1 MKHSLRASR
10 LPRSVLALGFVSLF
24 MDASSEMVHSLLPL
38 FLVGS
43 LGASPFA
50 VGLIDGLAEAV
61 VSTTKL
67 FSGVISDWLG
77 RRKPLLLIG
86 YGLAAVSKPFF
97 PLANGAL
104 MVLSARVLDRFGKGI
119 RGAPRDALVAD
130 ITPPALR
137 GAAYGLRQSM
147 DTAGAFIGPAL
158 AIALMALSGGDIRY
172 VFSWAVL
179 PAALSV
185 LTILFFVRE
194 PKVVVDHPIRSF
206 PLQRAAISRLSTRFW
221 LIVVVGSVLTMA
233 RFSDAFLLLRGQ
245 GVGLSAQ
252 WTPLVLIVMNGVYA
266 VSAYPFGIAADRYSR
281 FRLLALSA
289 AILVLAEGALCIPNL
304 SAVLMGAGLWGLHL
318 GVSQGLLSALIA
330 DSAPNTLR
338 GTAFGLYNVISGGV
352 ALCASVVAGLLWT
365 FAGPWL
371 AYGGGALFA
380 LIGVFACLWLEK
392 LQ

>member
-185 LTILFFVRE
+185 LT
-194 PKVVVDHPIRSF
+194 
-206 PLQRAAISRLSTRFW
+206 
-221 LIVVVGSVLTMA
+221 MA
-233 RFSDAFLLLRGQ
+233 RFSEAFLLLRGQ

-371 AYGGGALFA
+371 AYGCGALFA

>member
-1 MKHSLRASR
+1 MKHSLSASR

-38 FLVGS
+38 FLVGT
-43 LGASPFA
+43 LGASAFA

-61 VSTTKL
+61 VSMTKL

-97 PLANGAL
+97 PLANGAP

-147 DTAGAFIGPAL
+147 DTVGAFIGPAL

-194 PKVVVDHPIRSF
+194 PKVAVDHPIRSF

-221 LIVVVGSVLTMA
+221 LIVVVGSMLTMA
-233 RFSDAFLLLRGQ
+233 RFSEAFLLLRGQ

-281 FRLLALSA
+281 YRLLALSA

-304 SAVLMGAGLWGLHL
+304 SVVLIGVGLWGLHL

-330 DSAPNTLR
+330 DSSPNTLR

-371 AYGGGALFA
+371 AYGCGALFA